1 MANDFNHADRRA
13 MVEQLL
19 AELRARPEGA
29 PPMSADEWASYLQRI
44 PQRDDNWS
52 SADLIREL
60 RGPLPADDPDFP
72 HDRR

>member
-1 MANDFNHADRRA
+1 MAKEFNRADRRA
-13 MVEQLL
+13 MFEQLL

-29 PPMSADEWASYLQRI
+29 PPMSTDEWLSYLERI
-44 PQRDDNWS
+44 PPRDDNWS

-72 HDRR
+72 DDRR